1 VAANITIT
9 RADGTVVR
17 VLPKRR
23 NKQVHKIQ
31 RPPTRG
37 MNATAFPIKAI
48 FQDSET
54 FTQRNGTFVVPDST
68 GLTSDGSAYAPNTTS
83 PGYDKGYHY
92 A

>member
-1 VAANITIT
+1 MPHITIT
-9 RADGTVVR
+9 RADGTTTT

-37 MNATAFPIKAI
+37 LQATAFPIKAI
-48 FQDSET
+48 FQDPET

-68 GLTSDGSAYAPNTTS
+68 GLTATGEAYAPNTTS